1 MFRRRSL
8 WRGGSLAFYWFVEK
22 LLLKNMKYAWSFE
35 IQNDRHRNHTQK
47 HRKYFKRQF
56 QLTRCRRVPLGLGR
70 PRADM
75 PRVVASW
82 GSSINYNVS
91 KEIYTH
97 LICMYVAGRKPKTES
112 SKMILHKIS
121 LNFLHSKQLCATAK
135 EQVFPAAVTA
145 GRVIAMSR

>member
-1 MFRRRSL
+1 MK
-8 WRGGSLAFYWFVEK
+8 GGKLGI
-22 LLLKNMKYAWSFE
+22 LLLRRKTTTKKHEICMKFWNTKRST
-35 IQNDRHRNHTQK
+35 QKPRTQK

-70 PRADM
+70 PRANM

-82 GSSINYNVS
+82 GSSINFNVS

-97 LICMYVAGRKPKTES
+97 LICIYVAGRKPKTES

-135 EQVFPAAVTA
+135 EQVFPAAVAA